1 MIRLIALCLAG
12 LGLSACQSVVSRH
25 VDLNSGIVAT
35 GLHYSAPKA
44 VMRVELFAI
53 GRAND
58 RAELYLA
65 ISRPFLVGDPEAT
78 YALTASTSM
87 LADQRYVIVVNPQT
101 RLLSYINSQSDGKAG
116 EILKNIAQSIG
127 AIGSVDRTPS
137 VTGDEAKAL
146 PEGQERLLYSTVID
160 PFMFDKC
167 EFGVPCTL
175 TKLNETLHKT
185 ASDFFEC
192 KPPPATN
199 PDAPPPPNPN
209 RDACISLQDP
219 HYFSVS
225 VTPLFEFEVLGKFA
239 QPQDCHSSI
248 CYRAPAPYTL
258 GVEIA
263 GVSNHSELVMLP
275 NKSPILAMD
284 LEAGV
289 FADARTRVDLVHG
302 MPATIAVTRKSELV
316 AVTALPL
323 QVITSLFD
331 GVSKV
336 FQLRIN
342 YGTQTGN
349 LLESERRRLDALD
362 RYNKYIRERDAAA
375 AALAQAR
382 IAEAAATPANRA
394 QLTTAREDA
403 EEDLVEA
410 EENVGE
416 AATELEDAGVS
427 PPLDSD
433 GNLAGLADGGNDDG
447 DGTGDESG
455 EIGPDND
462 TSGAGVWKLNE
473 APITTIER
481 GPEDRLFNVNIL
493 TGDKETGAA
502 STGNPAD
509 LLAADPEAVAAA
521 VAAAAAAADQEDG
534 EEEE

>member
-1 MIRLIALCLAG
+1 MIRLIALCVAA

-25 VDLNSGIVAT
+25 VDLNSGMVAT

-127 AIGSVDRTPS
+127 AISSVDRTPS

-175 TKLNETLHKT
+175 TKLNETLHST

-192 KPPPATN
+192 KPPPGSN
-199 PDAPPPPNPN
+199 PNAPPPPNPN

-219 HYFSVS
+219 KYFSVS
-225 VTPLFEFEVLGKFA
+225 LTPLFEFEVLGKFA
-239 QPQDCHSSI
+239 QPEDCHSSI

-302 MPATIAVTRKSELV
+302 MPATVAVTRKSELV

-362 RYNKYIRERDAAA
+362 RYNKYIRERDAAT

-427 PPLDSD
+427 PPIDSD
-433 GNLAGLADGGNDDG
+433 GNLAGLADGGDG
-447 DGTGDESG
+447 DGGGTGDESG

-462 TSGAGVWKLNE
+462 TSGAGVWKLDK

-481 GPEDRLFNVNIL
+481 GPEDRLFKVNIL
-493 TGDKETGAA
+493 TGDKETTVA

-509 LLAADPEAVAAA
+509 LAADPQAVAAA
-521 VAAAAAAADQEDG
+521 MAAAAASAEQEDD